1 MKRSR
6 MVLPIGLLL
15 VAAVFLTV
23 RAIYPQQSR
32 PNFIIIVADD
42 LSWND
47 IGAYGNSDV
56 YTPNIDELA
65 NNGMRFTGAF
75 LTTSSCSASRAS
87 ILTGKYPHANG
98 LVNLHQKLPASE
110 STLGQM
116 LGAAGYYAAAAGK
129 WHIGGA
135 VKGQFDVVRDGTSD
149 DVSSD
154 WLQLLRNRPKDKPFF
169 LWLAAHDPHRPHDR
183 GAAFARHYDHPSFK
197 LPVGYVDGKGL
208 RRELLAYYL
217 EVSSFDRDVG
227 TIREELARQGIL
239 DDTFVLIMS
248 DNGRPFPRG
257 KLSLYDAGIKT
268 PFIVH
273 WPAGVT
279 VPGDYSYLVSAVDIA
294 PTLLELA
301 GASVPADLQGSSFA
315 RVFADP
321 QLKLRDYV
329 FAERNWHVQPA
340 HERAVRSVNFLYK
353 ENQYPRGG
361 DCRHTPF
368 GSTVVHKALVKAHKE
383 GRLTAAQEACFAD
396 ERPAV
401 ELFAVRDDGV
411 NFQNLAEDTTY
422 APVRREMAA
431 QLSEWR
437 RSTGDFDFQPEATFS
452 PSAPVA
458 PQQ

>member
-1 MKRSR
+1 MNRLR
-6 MVLPIGLLL
+6 MVLPIVLLL
-15 VAAVFLTV
+15 VAAVLLTID
-23 RAIYPQQSR
+23 AISVQQSR
-32 PNFIIIVADD
+32 PNFIVIVADD

-47 IGAYGNSDV
+47 IGAYGNNDV

-65 NNGMRFTGAF
+65 DRGMRFTSAF

-87 ILTGKYPHANG
+87 ILTGKYPHSNG

-110 STLGQM
+110 ATLGQL
-116 LGAAGYYAAAAGK
+116 LGAAGYFTGAAGK
-129 WHIGGA
+129 WHIGGL
-135 VKGQFDVVRDGTSD
+135 VKGQFDVVRDVTYD

-154 WLQLLRNRPKDKPFF
+154 WLELLRDRPKNKPFF

-183 GAAFARHYDHPSFK
+183 GEAFARYYDHRSFE
-197 LPVGYVDGKGL
+197 LPAGYVDGKGL

-227 TIREELARQGIL
+227 LVREELAQQGIL
-239 DDTFVLIMS
+239 DDTLVLIMS

-273 WPAGVT
+273 WPKGVT
-279 VPGDYSYLVSAVDIA
+279 VPTDYPFLLSAVDVA

-301 GASVPADLQGSSFA
+301 GASVPADIEGSSFA
-315 RVFADP
+315 RVFAEP
-321 QLKLRDYV
+321 QRKLRDYV
-329 FAERNWHVQPA
+329 FAERNWHVEPA
-340 HERAVRSVNFLYK
+340 HERAVRSLNFLYK

-361 DCRHTPF
+361 DCRDTPF
-368 GSTVVHKALVKAHKE
+368 GSTIVHKALVKAHRE
-383 GRLTAAQEACFAD
+383 GRLTETQEACFAD

-401 ELFAVRDDGV
+401 ELFAVSDDGV
-411 NFQNLAEDTTY
+411 DFRNLADDATY

-431 QLSEWR
+431 QLREWR
-437 RSTGDFDFQPEATFS
+437 RSTGDFDFRPEAASS
-452 PSAPVA
+452 PLAPGA